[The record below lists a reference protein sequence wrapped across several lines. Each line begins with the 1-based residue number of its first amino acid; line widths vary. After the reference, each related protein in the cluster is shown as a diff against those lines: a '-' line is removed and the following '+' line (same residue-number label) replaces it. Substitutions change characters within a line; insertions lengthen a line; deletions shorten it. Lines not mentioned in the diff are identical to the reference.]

1 MVVCCTTLHR
11 YLQKESLSLISFCD
25 IFYVIAVLG
34 SDQQFLLALKN
45 GLAKSV
51 HLDDKLIKF
60 DEVGVKAFAA
70 RMPDILR
77 QAGFKGIMLEI
88 LASFCSGLEVVYQNL
103 LQTPHQLTGEE
114 YEVKAR
120 VHLGFQ
126 AVQIFGTVNITASIK
141 QIVSMFHSMLTRP

>member
-1 MVVCCTTLHR
+1 M
-11 YLQKESLSLISFCD
+11 
-25 IFYVIAVLG
+25 
-34 SDQQFLLALKN
+34 
-45 GLAKSV
+45 AKSV
-51 HLDDKLIKF
+51 HLDGKSIKF
-60 DEVGVKAFAA
+60 DEVGVKVFAA

-103 LQTPHQLTGEE
+103 LQTPHQLTGDK

-126 AVQIFGTVNITASIK
+126 AVPIFRNK
-141 QIVSMFHSMLTRP
+141 WRLMFHTMLTTS

>member
-1 MVVCCTTLHR
+1 MIL
-11 YLQKESLSLISFCD
+11 
-25 IFYVIAVLG
+25 FYVIVVLS

-45 GLAKSV
+45 GFAKSV
-51 HLDDKLIKF
+51 HLDEKLIKF
-60 DEVGVKAFAA
+60 DEVGVKTYAA

-103 LQTPHQLTGEE
+103 LQTPHQLTGGEC
-114 YEVKAR
+114 EVKAP

-126 AVQIFGTVNITASIK
+126 AVQLFGTANITASIK
-141 QIVSMFHSMLTRP
+141 QIVLCSILC

>member
-1 MVVCCTTLHR
+1 M
-11 YLQKESLSLISFCD
+11 
-25 IFYVIAVLG
+25 
-34 SDQQFLLALKN
+34 ALKN

-51 HLDDKLIKF
+51 HLDEKLIKF

-103 LQTPHQLTGEE
+103 LQTPHQLTGDE

-120 VHLGFQ
+120 IHLGFKLSKYLELLILQ
-126 AVQIFGTVNITASIK
+126 PPSNK
-141 QIVSMFHSMLTRP
+141 WCLMFHTMLTRP